1 MFADQVRIYVAGG
14 FGGDGSTS
22 FRHEA
27 HVPRGGPDGGD
38 GGRGGD
44 VVLMVDAG
52 MTTLGDL
59 RHHPHH
65 RAKPGGRGA
74 GRKAH
79 GRNAAEV
86 LLLVPPGTV
95 VRTSTD
101 GDEAPDPT
109 TETLIGELL
118 APGERLVV
126 AHGGR
131 GGRGNVHFVS
141 STHQAPRHA
150 QKGEP
155 GETRW
160 VELEL
165 KLIADIG
172 LVGAPNAGKSTLLAA
187 LTAATPE
194 VGDYPF
200 TTTHPNLGVIELDD
214 ERRVVIAD
222 LPGLIEGANEGRG
235 LGHAFLRHAER
246 TRVLVAVVD
255 GAASDPVGEWRT
267 VAKELGEH
275 DPALLQRPMPMV
287 VTKQDLP
294 DVHARWP
301 VVRSALRA
309 GGAQPIAVSAH
320 ARTGLRELR
329 GALQHALNEA
339 ARRSADEPA
348 SDMVR
353 LHRFDPLDAGWQVVA
368 ESDGLRVRGRR
379 IETTASRT
387 DFGNEESRDRFQ
399 RTLERLGIDAELR
412 RLGAQ
417 DGTTVRI
424 GSVEL
429 EWGDEG

>member
-1 MFADQVRIYVAGG
+1 MFADQVRIFVAAGA
-14 FGGDGSTS
+14 GGDGASS
-22 FRHEA
+22 FRREA

-38 GGRGGD
+38 GGSGGSVILVVD
-44 VVLMVDAG
+44 VG

-65 RAKPGGRGA
+65 RAKPGGAGA

-79 GRNAAEV
+79 GRNAADV
-86 LLLVPPGTV
+86 LLPVPPGTV
-95 VRTSTD
+95 ARLAP
-101 GDEAPDPT
+101 DEARSSSGDV
-109 TETLIGELL
+109 LGELL
-118 APGERLVV
+118 APGERLVI
-126 AHGGR
+126 ARGGR

-141 STHQAPRHA
+141 ATHQAPTHA

-155 GETRW
+155 GESRW

-172 LVGAPNAGKSTLLAA
+172 LVGAPNAGKSSLLAA

-200 TTTHPNLGVIELDD
+200 TTTSPNLGVIELDD
-214 ERRVVIAD
+214 ERRAVIAD

-235 LGHAFLRHAER
+235 LGHDFLRHAER

-255 GAASDPVGEWRT
+255 GAAADPIGEWKA
-267 VAKELGEH
+267 VEEELREH
-275 DPALLQRPMPMV
+275 DPALMLRPMPMV

-294 DVHARWP
+294 EVHAAWP
-301 VVRSALRA
+301 SVRRALRA
-309 GGAQPIAVSAH
+309 TGAQPIAVSAH
-320 ARTGLRELR
+320 AGTGLRELR
-329 GALQHALNEA
+329 AALAAALVEA
-339 ARRSADEPA
+339 EQRAA
-348 SDMVR
+348 SQPIPGVVR
-353 LHRFDPLDAGWQVVA
+353 VHRFDPLDAGWQVIA

-379 IETTASRT
+379 IETSAART
-387 DFGNEESRDRFQ
+387 DFTNDESRDRFQ

-412 RLGAQ
+412 RLGARS
-417 DGTTVRI
+417 GTMVRI

-429 EWGDEG
+429 EWGDED